1 MKRVLLRGTTALVGA
16 FAIAVGAAS
25 VAAADEPVS
34 GAVGG
39 YRSPAAGTLQLDV
52 TGRATQDPLLDA
64 SAAVDGA
71 QVASATYCTGC
82 SFATVTLK
90 VDTTAY
96 PDGPHHLTVTIR
108 DTAHRS
114 YAIEKDLEVWNHP
127 PTGSPTAIMNIGSD
141 SGGAVPQGG
150 GNAPGGGPGGAP
162 GGGVEGASATSCM
175 SPRLSMFLA
184 QKPLR
189 VSKGVPVLLKNKRY
203 RFTGRLTCL
212 VSGKRKSAAEG
223 TKISLRNTVGRK
235 TVTKPGTK
243 VGTSG
248 KITLLLKYSSSRT
261 IEFRFTAGDGKTSKV
276 RIKVRIAQRKG

>member
-25 VAAADEPVS
+25 LAAADELPLS

-39 YRSPAAGTLQLDV
+39 YHSPAAGPLTLQV
-52 TGRATQDPLLDA
+52 TGRSTQAPLLDA
-64 SAAVDGA
+64 SVAVDGA
-71 QVASATYCTGC
+71 QVGPSKPYCAGC
-82 SFATVTLK
+82 TFAEVDLP
-90 VDTTAY
+90 VDTRAY
-96 PDGPHHLTVTIR
+96 LDGPHHLTITIR
-108 DTAHRS
+108 DTAGRS
-114 YAIEKDLEVWNHP
+114 YPIEKDLQVWNHP
-127 PTGSPTAIMNIGSD
+127 PTGSPTATLDIGSA
-141 SGGAVPQGG
+141 GATPQRA
-150 GNAPGGGPGGAP
+150 GNPGGGS
-162 GGGVEGASATSCM
+162 GGGVEGASSTSCK
-175 SPRLSMFLA
+175 SPRLSMFLD

-212 VSGKRKSAAEG
+212 VNNKRRSAPKG

-243 VGTSG
+243 VGKSG
-248 KITLLLKYSSSRT
+248 KITLYLKYPSSRT

>member
-1 MKRVLLRGTTALVGA
+1 MKRVLRGTTALVGA

-25 VAAADEPVS
+25 VAAADELPVS
-34 GAVGG
+34 GSVGG
-39 YRSPAAGTLQLDV
+39 YHSPAAGSLTLQV
-52 TGRATQDPLLDA
+52 TGRATQAPLLDA

-71 QVASATYCTGC
+71 QVASKPYCTGC
-82 SFATVTLK
+82 TFAQVDLP

-96 PDGPHHLTVTIR
+96 GDGPHHLTVTIR
-108 DTAHRS
+108 DTAGRS
-114 YAIEKDLEVWNHP
+114 YSIEKDLEVWNHP
-127 PTGSPTAIMNIGSD
+127 PTGSPTATLDVGS
-141 SGGAVPQGG
+141 
-150 GNAPGGGPGGAP
+150 APGATPQPGVNPSGP
-162 GGGVEGASATSCM
+162 GGGVEGAAATSCK
-175 SPRLSMFLA
+175 SPRLSMFLD

-212 VSGKRKSAAEG
+212 VNNKRKSAAKG

-243 VGTSG
+243 VGSSG
-248 KITLLLKYSSSRT
+248 KIKLLLKYPSSRT
-261 IEFRFTAGDGKTSKV
+261 IEFRYTAGDGKTSKV